1 MTEQD
6 INVLKKYYLL
16 YGKSLFSYRLIED
29 DIISLR
35 EGEEPFGEY
44 FIAEIY
50 NKEYLDSYSC
60 RSDEVNYHQHKEV
73 KYGESWSYSISDKF
87 IEEFM
92 DVTF

>member
-16 YGKSLFSYRLIED
+16 YGKSLFSYGLIED
-29 DIISLR
+29 DIISVH
-35 EGEEPFGEY
+35 EYEEAFGEY

-60 RSDEVNYHQHKEV
+60 RSDEVDYHQHKETE
-73 KYGESWSYSISDKF
+73 YSSSWSYSISDKF